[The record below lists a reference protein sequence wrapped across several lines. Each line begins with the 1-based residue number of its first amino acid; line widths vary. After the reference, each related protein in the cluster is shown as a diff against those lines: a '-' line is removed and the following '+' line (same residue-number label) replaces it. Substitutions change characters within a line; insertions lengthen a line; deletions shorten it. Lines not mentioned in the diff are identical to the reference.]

1 MAGISEQYSQE
12 LIKED
17 NHASEVLGMRIV
29 PFLNKVFKKIHGN
42 GKHATA
48 LRGQMVYNWLEK
60 QEQLYGRPIIF
71 NLRYKEIAKI
81 LHNIEQHTD
90 TSYHTN
96 PLVYK
101 GMEQLWKS
109 CEQYFGQQMKE
120 ERRHKV

>member
-17 NHASEVLGMRIV
+17 NHASEVLGMQIV
-29 PFLNKVFKKIHGN
+29 PFLNQVFKKIHGN

-60 QEQLYGRPIIF
+60 HEQLYGRPIIF

-81 LHNIEQHTD
+81 LHIIEQHTD

-96 PLVYK
+96 PRVYK
-101 GMEQLWKS
+101 EMEQLWKS
-109 CEQYFGQQMKE
+109 CVHYFGQQMKE